1 MLLVSTCE
9 ENFMGRSPSSE
20 KPKRENVPQERQRES
35 YHHGDLRQ
43 SLIDAAIALIQEG
56 QMAQVSLREV
66 SRRVGVSH
74 NAPYRHFSDRDA
86 LLSAVSEQGFQRLQ
100 AATAQALVGMSVD
113 GVARLNAIGYAYIQF
128 ALTNPA
134 YYRVMFSLRD
144 CQGAGLQQA
153 MQGAFGVL
161 LDVIQSGQERGVFR
175 GEETL
180 LMAEAAWAYVHG
192 ISMLVIDGQFRP
204 MGEQE
209 FEQFLGR
216 SLQLFIE
223 GVAQ

>member
-1 MLLVSTCE
+1 
-9 ENFMGRSPSSE
+9 MGRSPSSAKKE
-20 KPKRENVPQERQRES
+20 PESARQRDS

-74 NAPYRHFSDRDA
+74 NAPYRHFQDRDA

-100 AATAQALVGMSVD
+100 VATEQALVGTPVD
-113 GVARLNAIGYAYIQF
+113 GATRLNAIGYAYIQF
-128 ALTNPA
+128 ALNNPA
-134 YYRVMFSLRD
+134 YYRVMFSLQND
-144 CQGAGLQQA
+144 CQGEDLQRA
-153 MQGAFGVL
+153 MKGAFGVL
-161 LDVIQSGQERGVFR
+161 VDVIQSGQESGVFR
-175 GEETL
+175 AAEAL

-192 ISMLVIDGQFRP
+192 IAMLGIDGQLRP
-204 MGEQE
+204 MEAQE
-209 FEQFLGR
+209 FEQFLWR